1 MQFFSLV
8 KQSGLNDMPIK
19 FYLKKN
25 ENNLDYEKMPLKM
38 GLEHSGKVSW
48 FWLKLVYCFQRPLKN
63 SLYTSQRCSRY
74 LKGTPDS
81 NRYVSKKIRVARHT
95 NKKI

>member
-1 MQFFSLV
+1 MQ
-8 KQSGLNDMPIK
+8 
-19 FYLKKN
+19 
-25 ENNLDYEKMPLKM
+25 LKM
-38 GLEHSGKVSW
+38 GLKNSGKGSW
-48 FWLKLVYCFQRPLKN
+48 FQLKLVCCFQRPLKIF
-63 SLYTSQRCSRY
+63 LCTSRRCSRY